1 MASSK
6 VTSITPSSVREAKSK
21 SLAAL
26 IEKVTGQKQMGLT
39 EGTLPHIATEIVG
52 VDALIGGSPVTGKP
66 DQLICPGFP
75 KGRLIEIYGQ
85 ESSGKTTLALAAIA
99 ACQREGGVCLFL
111 DYENSLHMGYAKA
124 IGVSFDPDKL
134 LYYAPDT
141 LEEGFKM
148 MYMAITQ
155 GIDLIVVD
163 SVAAMVPADELA
175 KKLDDAAKIG
185 ALARAMAGTLPK
197 MVQWLKKY
205 PTCVIFLN
213 QLRATIN
220 TSGGRAPAEDNT
232 SGGKA
237 IKFYASLRM
246 KLTRVRSDFVEK
258 VDPVTLKKKRAPYGN
273 LVQVKMVKNKIDG
286 KQGHS
291 AEVFVRYGYGFDRY
305 LSTIEGAIPRK
316 LVTQK
321 ASSYTFE
328 GETFKGRDALRRHL
342 IANPEKYLKLN
353 AALMKS
359 LVSEAPEPVED
370 TETDDDIISKM
381 ASELGED
388 DEEGEDEAV
397 EADSMLESEAG

>member
-1 MASSK
+1 MAASK
-6 VTSITPSSVREAKSK
+6 VTSITKDSREAKAK

-39 EGTLPHIATEIVG
+39 EGTLPHIATQIVG
-52 VDALIGGSPVTGKP
+52 VDALIGGSPVIGKP

-99 ACQREGGVCLFL
+99 ACQREGGIALFL
-111 DYENSLHMGYAKA
+111 DYENSLHMGYAKS
-124 IGVSFDPDKL
+124 IGVSFDPDKF

-155 GIDLIVVD
+155 GVDLIVVD

-213 QLRATIN
+213 QLRAAIN

-246 KLTRVRSDFVEK
+246 KLTRIRSDFVEK
-258 VDPVTLKKKRAPYGN
+258 VDPVTLKKKRTPYGN

-305 LSTIEGAIPRK
+305 LSAIEGAIPRK
-316 LVTQK
+316 LVIQK
-321 ASSYTFE
+321 GPSYTFE
-328 GETFKGRDALRRHL
+328 GETFKGRDALRRYL
-342 IANPEKYLKLN
+342 ITNPEKYTALA
-353 AALMKS
+353 AALMRS
-359 LVSEAPEPVED
+359 LVSEAPEAVED

-381 ASELGED
+381 SAELGD
-388 DEEGEDEAV
+388 DDDDDDDGGVESVLDEA
-397 EADSMLESEAG
+397 EAG